1 MTYSLQSKINS
12 DINLK
17 KFLRENSYWYKALNR
32 NESVFPQFAYDM
44 KVKYKLTTSDKINR
58 TIDNI
63 SMLQSFLEVLKQMVY
78 NFWRGELVM
87 NEIMKKTYELIDVL
101 ESSELMKDIDMY
113 RRRIENN
120 KELSSL
126 IQEGNSVDDEYVL
139 LDIKRRLYKNSDYKN
154 YMNKYNELM
163 YLVMDIN
170 QRYNELL
177 GKGSCRK

>member
-1 MTYSLQSKINS
+1 
-12 DINLK
+12 
-17 KFLRENSYWYKALNR
+17 
-32 NESVFPQFAYDM
+32 
-44 KVKYKLTTSDKINR
+44 
-58 TIDNI
+58 
-63 SMLQSFLEVLKQMVY
+63 
-78 NFWRGELVM
+78 M